1 MVPMRIMPT
10 LLIGLKEISLGL
22 LKDPKLSTLIVP
34 KKKIYGN
41 HILPQAASTI
51 PTLNGEAE
59 GNSAGLNFE
68 GTKLRIKRMF
78 NKVDLTVSSYDTAWV
93 AMVPSPNS
101 LKDPFFP
108 ECVNWLLGNQLHDG
122 SWGPPNLHPLLM
134 KDALLSTIAC
144 ILALK
149 RWSVGEDQINKGL
162 HFIESNLA
170 SANDEEIHSP
180 VGFNIMFP
188 AMIES
193 AMKLDMNLPLGAPT
207 LDALF
212 HRRERELKSSYGSN
226 SEGWRA
232 FLAYISEGF
241 GKSQDW
247 ELVMKYQRK
256 NGSLFNSPSTTAA
269 AFTHLKN
276 ADCLK
281 YLRTLLEKFGNAVPT
296 VYPLENYARLSMV
309 ASLESLGIDRHFRE
323 EIRSVLDET
332 YRCWL
337 HGDEDIFSDAATCAM
352 AFRLLR
358 VNGYDVSADPLS
370 QFSEDCFFNSLGGYL
385 KDIGAALE
393 LLRASEFIIHPD
405 ESVMEKQNYW
415 TSHFLKQELS
425 NTLVQ
430 GHIFNKHIVLEVEDV
445 LKFPSYANLGRL
457 STRRAI
463 KYYNTDSTRIL
474 KSSYRCLNIGNEDFL
489 KLAVDDFNICQSIHR
504 EELNHLA
511 SRWIEENRLDKL
523 NFARQKLAY
532 CYFSA
537 AATLFPP
544 ELSDARISWAKNG
557 VLTTVVDDFFDIGG
571 SEEELVNLIQ
581 LVEKWDVN
589 VSVDCCSEHVEII
602 FSALKNTINEIGVKA
617 FKWQGRSV
625 TSHVIEIWLDLLKS
639 MSKEAEWLRNKSVP
653 TMDEYMTNAYV
664 SFALG
669 PIVLPALYLVGPKL
683 SEEVVR
689 NSEFYNL
696 YRLMSTSGRLLNDIQ
711 GFKRESAE
719 GKLNA
724 LTLAMIHGNRVVT
737 EEETINEMKSVITS
751 KRRELLR
758 LVLLEKGSI
767 VPRACKDLFWN
778 MSKVLHLFYAK
789 NDGFTAH
796 DMMKTVMAVTEE
808 PIVADEL

>member
-1 MVPMRIMPT
+1 MDNAAWPTT
-10 LLIGLKEISLGL
+10 LLAL
-22 LKDPKLSTLIVP
+22 LLLSS
-34 KKKIYGN
+34 KHSHSMN
-41 HILPQAASTI
+41 QS
-51 PTLNGEAE
+51 
-59 GNSAGLNFE
+59 FE
-68 GTKLRIKRMF
+68 GTTLRIKKMF
-78 NKVDLTVSSYDTAWV
+78 DKIDLSVSSYDTAWV

-101 LKDPFFP
+101 PKDPFFP
-108 ECVNWLLGNQLHDG
+108 ECVNWLLCNQLRDG
-122 SWGPPNLHPLLM
+122 SWCPSNLHPLFT
-134 KDALLSTIAC
+134 KDALLSTLAC

-149 RWSVGEDQINKGL
+149 QWNVGEEQINKGL

-170 SANDEEIHSP
+170 SAADEEQQSP
-180 VGFNIMFP
+180 VGFNILFP

-193 AMKLDMNLPLGAPT
+193 ATNLKMNLPFGGPT

-212 HRRERELKSSYGSN
+212 HRRDFELKRGYASN

-241 GKSQDW
+241 GSSQDW
-247 ELVMKYQRK
+247 ELVMKYQRR
-256 NGSLFNSPSTTAA
+256 NGSLFNSPATTAS

-281 YLRTLLEKFGNAVPT
+281 YIRTLLEKFGNAVPT
-296 VYPLENYARLSMV
+296 VYPLHKHVRLSMV
-309 ASLESLGIDRHFRE
+309 ASLESLGVDRHFRE

-337 HGDEDIFSDAATCAM
+337 QGDEDIFSDAATCAM

-358 VNGYDVSADPLS
+358 VNGYDVSADPLT
-370 QFSEDCFFNSLGGYL
+370 QYSEDRLFNSFGGYM
-385 KDIGAALE
+385 KNIGDALE
-393 LLRASEFIIHPD
+393 LFRASETIIHPD
-405 ESVMEKQNYW
+405 ESVLEKQHYW

-425 NTLVQ
+425 NTLIQ
-430 GHIFNKHIVLEVEDV
+430 GHRLNKHIGLEVDDA
-445 LKFPSYANLGRL
+445 LKIPRYAILGRL
-457 STRRAI
+457 STRTAI

-474 KSSYRCLNIGNEDFL
+474 KSYYRCLNIGNEDFL
-489 KLAVDDFNICQSIHR
+489 KLAVDDFNNCQSIHR
-504 EELNHLA
+504 EELNHFT
-511 SRWIEENRLDKL
+511 RWVEEYRLDKL
-523 NFARQKLAY
+523 KFARQKQAY

-557 VLTTVVDDFFDIGG
+557 VLTTVVDDFFDVGG
-571 SEEELVNLIQ
+571 SEEELINLIQ

-589 VSVDCCSEHVEII
+589 VSVDCCSENVEII
-602 FSALKNTINEIGVKA
+602 FSALKNTINEIGAKA
-617 FKWQGRSV
+617 FTRQGRSA
-625 TSHVIEIWLDLLKS
+625 TSHVIGIWLDLIKS
-639 MSKEAEWLRNKSVP
+639 AFKEAEWLRNKSVP
-653 TMDEYMTNAYV
+653 TMEEYMENAYV

-683 SEEVVR
+683 SEEAVGS
-689 NSEFYNL
+689 SEFHHL
-696 YRLMSTSGRLLNDIQ
+696 YRLTSTAGRLLNDIQ

-724 LTLAMIHGNRVVT
+724 VSLAMIHGSGVT
-737 EEETINEMKSVITS
+737 EEEAISEMKNVIVS

-758 LVLLEKGSI
+758 LVLLEKGSV

-789 NDGFTAH
+789 HDGFTAH
-796 DMMKTVMAVTEE
+796 DMMKTAYAVIEE
-808 PIVADEL
+808 PILLSEL